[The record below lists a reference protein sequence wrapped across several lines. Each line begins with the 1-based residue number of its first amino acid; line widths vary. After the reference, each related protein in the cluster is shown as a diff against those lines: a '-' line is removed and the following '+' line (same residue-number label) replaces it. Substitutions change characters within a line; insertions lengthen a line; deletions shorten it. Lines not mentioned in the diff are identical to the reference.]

1 MVVVVVVEELRALS
15 MVCALMMMM
24 MMLLMLLVVV
34 VACTHRPRQRMREP
48 ARMARGRSSR
58 SLDMVQ
64 MVVPLP

>member
-15 MVCALMMMM
+15 MVRALMMM
-24 MMLLMLLVVV
+24 MMLLMLLLVV
-34 VACTHRPRQRMREP
+34 VACTHRPRQRMGEP